1 MSETGELGATGADA
15 SPRSRVWR
23 GHVAAGAA
31 TMRAAARGYQED
43 RAKRLAAGL
52 AYYSLFALVPA
63 LFTSMLIA
71 AAIVGSEAA
80 RGGLAEG
87 IEGAVGSQAA
97 GQIEDAIAA
106 TWENTN
112 ASGFAVISA
121 LVVVYSA
128 SVLFV
133 AWRDN
138 LEVIWDVPYEPGLE
152 RSLRGR
158 AFGAL
163 VPVLAGLLLSTILL
177 VQMGMGYLN
186 ELVDSDLLDATLRAA
201 GTIVPAI
208 AAVAA
213 LGALYRHS
221 TRLARPPWRDVWFGT
236 LVASVGLGIAFWGY
250 GLYLRFIGSNSVAG
264 AASSVLVGL
273 VLIYYASQI
282 LMFGAEVIKAAG
294 DAEPEPDPTTVDL
307 TTR

>member
-1 MSETGELGATGADA
+1 MSETGELGDA
-15 SPRSRVWR
+15 GTDSSARSHVWR
-23 GHVAAGAA
+23 GYLAAGAA
-31 TMRAAARGYQED
+31 TISAAARSYQED

-80 RGGLAEG
+80 QGGLADG
-87 IEGAVGSQAA
+87 LEGAVGSQTAD
-97 GQIEDAIAA
+97 QIEDAIAA
-106 TWENTN
+106 VWENTN

-128 SVLFV
+128 SILFV

-138 LEVIWDVPYEPGLE
+138 LEVIWDVPYEPGIE
-152 RSLRGR
+152 RTLRSR

-163 VPVLAGLLLSTILL
+163 IPVLAGLLLSMLLL
-177 VQMGMGYLN
+177 VETAMGYLN
-186 ELVDSDLLDATLRAA
+186 ELVESALLDATLRLA
-201 GTIVPAI
+201 GTIVPTVAG
-208 AAVAA
+208 VAA

-221 TRLARPPWRDVWFGT
+221 ARLARPPWRDVWFGT
-236 LVASVGLGIAFWGY
+236 LVTSFGLAIAFWGY
-250 GLYLRFIGSNSVAG
+250 GLYLRVVGSSSVAG
-264 AASSVLVGL
+264 AASSVFVAL
-273 VLIYYASQI
+273 VLIYYSSQI

-294 DAEPEPDPTTVDL
+294 DADPATDDL
-307 TTR
+307 RKR